1 MSLSSG
7 IVARLA
13 LILLFLMPL
22 SILSAQERILEGRV
36 TDTSGVAIAGATVTI
51 PSLNRGA
58 ITGDDGSFTMKLESG
73 ESGQILVFSCLGY
86 RPDTAMV
93 DTWHHD
99 RQLNIMLVPVT
110 IEMEGVQV
118 RASRPDNIT
127 VIKIPAVAGAVI
139 PSIAGGV
146 EAAIATLPGVA
157 SYNELSSSYSVRG
170 GSYDENLIYINDI
183 EVYRP
188 YLIRSGQQ
196 EGLSRINPDLTAEVH
211 FSPGG
216 FSAAYGDRMSSVLDI
231 TYREPERKE
240 GSVSLSLLTSSVH
253 AGARSNDGKLW
264 FIAGARYRTHAILLG
279 SLDARGDYIPRFA
292 DLQAMAGYRPGKK
305 TELTMSLWAS
315 SNKYTFIPRSRTTSF
330 GTTENAYRLYA
341 WFEGAERDQYN
352 NGGAA
357 LTLKIR
363 HNENLM
369 SKFILSASLAD
380 EKESYDI
387 RGAYSLSSLDLTEG
401 TENNPDSLLNAGAGS
416 WLSHARNILL
426 NNLAY
431 VSYRGS
437 LDNGKNDLEWGIATK
452 YYNYHI
458 SRNEWLRVDSAGY
471 TTGNAGN
478 GLLLTSGTDITGDIS
493 NLMTEG
499 WLISHNSFSI
509 ADLKCDLNAG
519 IRASFNTYNSEL
531 LVSPRISMTV
541 ALLHSTSLFI
551 AAGAY
556 HQPPGGRE
564 MMLNLEMQSH
574 LRAQRSYHLTAGVHY
589 DFIAWDRPFRFTAEA
604 YGKIFNRLIPY
615 TVDNVRLIYYG
626 GNIAE
631 GYSAGLDLRV
641 NGEFVRGVESW
652 FSLSVMRSEMRI
664 PSYNTGWFPAP
675 FDQRVNFSIF
685 FQDYLPGHP
694 DFRAHVNIA
703 FGTGIPSSPP
713 GSEQWDVWFRIP
725 PYRRIDIGFSKV
737 LAGNSKLNENPFM
750 KELVAG
756 IELLISL
763 TSGIQSHT
771 HGSVLSGTVKD
782 RSVSMPFPII
792 SPAGWS
798 ISGSRHDSDNGYISY
813 RHLLVF
819 S

>member
-7 IVARLA
+7 IITRLTF
-13 LILLFLMPL
+13 ILLFLMPL
-22 SILSAQERILEGRV
+22 SILSAQDRILEGRV
-36 TDTSGVAIAGATVTI
+36 TDTSGVAIAGATVSI
-51 PSLNRGA
+51 PSLNRGVV
-58 ITGDDGSFTMKLESG
+58 TGDDGSFTIRLDVG
-73 ESGQILVFSCLGY
+73 ETSQMMVFSCLGY
-86 RPDTAMV
+86 SSDTVMV
-93 DTWHHD
+93 DSGH
-99 RQLNIMLVPVT
+99 RNRLLNIMLLPVT
-110 IEMEGVQV
+110 IDLEGVQI

-139 PSIAGGV
+139 PSVAGGV

-170 GSYDENLIYINDI
+170 GSYDENLVYINDI

-196 EGLSRINPDLTAEVH
+196 EGLSRINPDLTAEVQ

-253 AGARSNDGKLW
+253 AGARSKDGKLW

-341 WFEGAERDQYN
+341 WFEGAERDQYD
-352 NGGAA
+352 NGGGAV
-357 LTLKIR
+357 TLKIR
-363 HNENLM
+363 HSESLM
-369 SKFILSASLAD
+369 SKFILSASTAD

-401 TENNPDSLLNAGAGS
+401 TENNPDTLLNAGAGS

-426 NNLAY
+426 NDLTG

-437 LDNGKNDLEWGIATK
+437 FHKGKNDLEWGIAAK
-452 YYNYHI
+452 YYDYHI
-458 SRNEWLRVDSAGY
+458 IKNEWLRVDSAGY
-471 TTGNAGN
+471 TTGGEGD
-478 GLLLTSGTDITGDIS
+478 GLVLTSGTDITGDINS
-493 NLMTEG
+493 FMAEG
-499 WLISHNSFSI
+499 WLISRNSFSI
-509 ADLKCDLNAG
+509 ADRLCDLNTG
-519 IRASFNTYNSEL
+519 IRASYNSYNSEL
-531 LVSPRISMTV
+531 LVSPRISMAV
-541 ALLHSTSLFI
+541 ALSHRTSFFI

-564 MMLNLEMQSH
+564 MMLDLEMQSH
-574 LRAQRSYHLTAGVHY
+574 LKAQRSYHLTTGVHY
-589 DFIAWDRPFRFTAEA
+589 DFTAWDRPFRFTAEG

-664 PSYNTGWFPAP
+664 PLYSTGWFPAP

-694 DFRAHVNIA
+694 DFRAHINIA
-703 FGTGIPSSPP
+703 FGTGIPASPP
-713 GSEQWDVWFRIP
+713 GREQWDVWFRIP

-737 LAGNSKLNENPFM
+737 LAGNNNLKENSFM
-750 KELVAG
+750 KELMAG
-756 IELLISL
+756 IELFN
-763 TSGIQSHT
+763 
-771 HGSVLSGTVKD
+771 LSDIRNT
-782 RSVSMPFPII
+782 
-792 SPAGWS
+792 
-798 ISGSRHDSDNGYISY
+798 ISY
-813 RHLLVF
+813 TWIRTVRNSEGQIREYAVPNYLTGRVVNLKVTARF
-819 S
+819 